1 MKKAEEK
8 EKEELKKVDK
18 QTLVYQ
24 LKKIIFRNNYLKV
37 SKEFLKRKEST
48 TLKKFI
54 IIAQIKSKDSFKK
67 NHKTWAI
74 QHYNK
79 L

>member
-1 MKKAEEK
+1 MQQDKLYQSIKENAKKR
-8 EKEELKKVDK
+8 
-18 QTLVYQ
+18 
-24 LKKIIFRNNYLKV
+24 IFRNNYLKV
-37 SKEFLKRKEST
+37 NKEFLKRKENT

-67 NHKTWAI
+67 NHKTWEI

-79 L
+79 LQ